1 MVSVIVPVYNIEKYI
16 SICVESLLMQT
27 YSEIEIIL
35 VDDGSTDSS
44 GQICDEFAMRD
55 SRIKVIHK
63 KNEGQVK
70 ARSAGMELSTGSYIT
85 CVDGDDWLEENAILK
100 ILDEGYG
107 ADVICFAVTEEYED
121 GTNGRKKNTV
131 KEGLYTKN
139 EELYE
144 LYSKMLMNGNF
155 FEMGILPYLWGKLI
169 KRDLLIRCQKE
180 VPDNLFYAE
189 DVACIYPCI
198 LEAGSVYVSNETLY
212 HYRIHGASMVGK
224 EVTLEKLNSVF
235 RTLERSFQQHLM
247 AESLRKQLEYYKWQ
261 SLLLK
266 RYSDLTGF
274 MPLFPFPMV
283 KEGMRVAV
291 YGAGLFGRVIKEY
304 CETSD
309 NLILA
314 GWFDK
319 RYESYVQQG
328 LEVRSDTEVKKAEFD
343 ILVIAILNVNLA
355 KEIIAAFLKQGV
367 PEEKMAYVQT
377 KVLGRNAKY
386 IMQLLSESAK

>member
-16 SICVESLLMQT
+16 SICVESLLVQT

-35 VDDGSTDSS
+35 VDDGSTDNS
-44 GQICDEFAMRD
+44 GQICDEFAIRD
-55 SRIKVIHK
+55 NRIKVIHK

-85 CVDGDDWLEENAILK
+85 CVDGDDWLEENTILK
-100 ILDEGYG
+100 ILDAGRG
-107 ADVICFAVTEEYED
+107 TDVICFAVTEEYED

-155 FEMGILPYLWGKLI
+155 FEMGILPYLCGKLI

-198 LEAGSVYVSNETLY
+198 LEADSVYVSNETLY

-235 RTLERSFQQHLM
+235 GTLERSFQRHHM
-247 AESLRKQLEYYKWQ
+247 AESLGKQLEYYKWQ

-291 YGAGLFGRVIKEY
+291 YGAGLFGRVIKGY

-328 LEVRSDTEVKKAEFD
+328 LEVRSDTEVKKAGFD

-355 KEIIAAFLKQGV
+355 KEIITAFLKQGV

-377 KVLGRNAKY
+377 KVLDRNVKY
-386 IMQLLSESAK
+386 IMQLLGESAK